1 MSQRISLHSSV
12 SGETMSSF
20 SDHVIMLQ
28 NVGTYFNLIS
38 YVIDICR
45 CLGLEADPDGRLWGL
60 KPCPVHR

>member
-1 MSQRISLHSSV
+1 
-12 SGETMSSF
+12 MSSF